1 MEQTLFI
8 SDAAKKVHVEAHVLR
23 YWEEELEL
31 PIKRNELGH
40 RYYTEEDVKRFQE
53 IRELKERGL
62 QLKAIRLILK
72 NGKLDRLADG
82 ENTQAEKA
90 AEAAKIAEKASS
102 AAKSGEKAGS
112 ATKAVEKTVSTA
124 KATEK
129 MTDDA
134 QHGKKN
140 VEVLKTA
147 EKVTGEVEP
156 IKTTSVVGEES
167 REEKAARLQWLLKQL
182 FREVLQENNEA
193 VCREVRESILKEMDY
208 QFRMQE
214 EREDEREAAQ
224 IKRDEEHFRRVD
236 ELLRKKRGLLWNK
249 DDRKAERKR
258 SKGIMEEKNSLLSEK
273 EERKKAER
281 DRIESEEERKK
292 KDRKETE
299 RKQED
304 KKNAV
309 KESAKEKPKLL
320 QM

>member
-82 ENTQAEKA
+82 ESARAEKA
-90 AEAAKIAEKASS
+90 AE
-102 AAKSGEKAGS
+102 
-112 ATKAVEKTVSTA
+112 TV
-124 KATEK
+124 
-129 MTDDA
+129 
-134 QHGKKN
+134 
-140 VEVLKTA
+140 

-167 REEKAARLQWLLKQL
+167 GEEKAARLQWLLKQL

-193 VCREVRESILKEMDY
+193 MCREVRESILKEMDY

-236 ELLRKKRGLLWNK
+236 ELLRKKRGLLWSR
-249 DDRKAERKR
+249 DDRKT
-258 SKGIMEEKNSLLSEK
+258 EK
-273 EERKKAER
+273 KKA
-281 DRIESEEERKK
+281 
-292 KDRKETE
+292 
-299 RKQED
+299 D
-304 KKNAV
+304 KKEAV
-309 KESAKEKPKLL
+309 KESTKEKPKPL
-320 QM
+320 QL

>member
-90 AEAAKIAEKASS
+90 VSVAKTAEK
-102 AAKSGEKAGS
+102 
-112 ATKAVEKTVSTA
+112 
-124 KATEK
+124 
-129 MTDDA
+129 MPDDA
-134 QHGKKN
+134 QHGQKT
-140 VEVLKTA
+140 VEVLKAA

-167 REEKAARLQWLLKQL
+167 GEEKAARLQWLLKQL

-193 VCREVRESILKEMDY
+193 MCREVRESILKEMDY

-249 DDRKAERKR
+249 DDRKAERKKAKQDKTE
-258 SKGIMEEKNSLLSEK
+258 SVEEQ
-273 EERKKAER
+273 KKA
-281 DRIESEEERKK
+281 
-292 KDRKETE
+292 
-299 RKQED
+299 
-304 KKNAV
+304 AV
-309 KESAKEKPKLL
+309 KENAKEKPKLL
-320 QM
+320 QL